1 VSHGQTFQQKYFKD
15 GSYIFDDLL
24 KVRQSELFT
33 TYKSEFGLG
42 VNDEMQQ
49 TNNVITEEG
58 QFTTKY
64 ILLHKGIPVEG
75 SMMNVIGDKGIVQYA
90 NGFLRTGL
98 NADVNNIIS
107 EQQAI
112 EAAIEFIDATLYPW
126 QDSTLRAEL
135 IAEGEDPDSTLY
147 PQHAELLITKQRG

>member
-1 VSHGQTFQQKYFKD
+1 MRRKIYVLCSFIATILFATVSHGQTFQEKYFKD

-75 SMMNVIGDKGIVQYA
+75 SSV
-90 NGFLRTGL
+90 F
-98 NADVNNIIS
+98 
-107 EQQAI
+107 
-112 EAAIEFIDATLYPW
+112 
-126 QDSTLRAEL
+126 
-135 IAEGEDPDSTLY
+135 
-147 PQHAELLITKQRG
+147 